1 MGSTEEIA
9 DVIAEEL
16 RGAGVSVDV
25 HPADRAPDPAGYRA
39 VVVGSAIYLRRWR
52 RAALRY
58 LRRHRAAPRGR
69 PVWLFQSGPCGGA
82 DGSRVPFAARRL
94 AGRIGAGMPVTFGG
108 RLDRAHA
115 VGPVARW
122 VASSAELR
130 GDNRDWDSIRACA
143 HEIAATLTGVSRIAP
158 RDRSTGERGS
168 GALEPSRRECCF
180 SSC

>member
-1 MGSTEEIA
+1 MAEVLVAFATKMGSTEEIA

-25 HPADRAPDPAGYRA
+25 FPADSAPDPAGYRA

-58 LRRHRAAPRGR
+58 LRRHRAALRNR

-82 DGSRVPFAARRL
+82 DSARVPFAARRI
-94 AGRIGAGMPVTFGG
+94 AGHIGAATPVTFGG

-122 VASSAELR
+122 VASSTELS
-130 GDNRDWDSIRACA
+130 GDNRDWESIRAWA
-143 HEIAATLTGVSRIAP
+143 RDIAATLTGAVDNHTGQP
-158 RDRSTGERGS
+158 R
-168 GALEPSRRECCF
+168 P
-180 SSC
+180 